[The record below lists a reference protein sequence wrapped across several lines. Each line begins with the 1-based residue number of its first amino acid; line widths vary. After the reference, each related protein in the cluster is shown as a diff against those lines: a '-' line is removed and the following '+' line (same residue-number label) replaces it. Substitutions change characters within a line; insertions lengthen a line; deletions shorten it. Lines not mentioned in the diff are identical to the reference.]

1 MRRPAKETR
10 LRSARRNSRESR
22 PPLASPVLGRH
33 RAIVV
38 TLALLMTGAVALAL
52 ATIDKRPDPAT
63 TLSTHSAG
71 SATPSSKSRTPTWQ
85 RTSYRKIGFDKS
97 FKADLIDELA
107 DPPRVVVFGGSRARR
122 LAPSTVTRLT
132 GLSAFNCAVQ
142 CFRPEDA
149 YAFSRHLITR
159 APEAHLNCVIAL
171 QTRTFR
177 DDTMRAGLL
186 YDQRLTPAFPA
197 ALVRRQKMR
206 LERQGTRDLLGTSRY
221 TARGYLRRNVYDVTR
236 ERPGFS
242 YRRHIDLSI
251 RRLLPNH
258 RWSRPLRSARSQAY
272 FERTMQLYNDRGATP
287 LVVLMPIQPRALRAF
302 RAAGYQR
309 NLAALTTYLRNAQT
323 RCDFRVVDCV
333 EVGSFGGSS
342 SEFYDAVHV
351 TRVNADRIL
360 ARAVADAPECF
371 R

>member
-1 MRRPAKETR
+1 M
-10 LRSARRNSRESR
+10 
-22 PPLASPVLGRH
+22 
-33 RAIVV
+33 AIAI
-38 TLALLMTGAVALAL
+38 TLALAA
-52 ATIDKRPDPAT
+52 IDRQPDPAT
-63 TLSTHSAG
+63 ALGTDSLG
-71 SATPSSKSRTPTWQ
+71 SAASSPKGRTPTWR
-85 RTSYRKIGFDKS
+85 RTSYRKVGFDKS

-107 DPPRVVVFGGSRARR
+107 DPPGVIVFGGSRARR
-122 LAPSTVTRLT
+122 FAPSTVTRLT

-149 YAFSRHLITR
+149 YAFSRYLIAQ
-159 APEAHLNCVIAL
+159 APEARLDCVIAL

-177 DDTMRAGLL
+177 DDTLRAGFL
-186 YDQRLTPAFPA
+186 YDKRLAPAFPN
-197 ALVRRQKMR
+197 ALVRRQKDR
-206 LERQGTRDLLGTSRY
+206 LGRQQVRDLLSTSRY

-258 RWSRPLRSARSQAY
+258 RWSGPLRYRRSQAY
-272 FERTMQLYNDRGATP
+272 FERTMRLYNERGTAP

-309 NLAALTTYLRNAQT
+309 NLAALTAYLRDAQT

-333 EVGSFGGSS
+333 EISSFGGSS
-342 SEFYDAVHV
+342 REFYDAVHV

-360 ARAVADAPECF
+360 AKAVADAPECF